1 MGVVTY
7 LLGKLIY
14 PILFTGGATVF
25 AFRLGSELPIA
36 ARNAGRSLGMGY
48 NYFKV
53 TLRVRD
59 PALSSNNNNPTHPL
73 TISYSSSHQSRNK
86 RMRSSANSGRPL
98 SKRMLSLESSNT
110 AYRRRGRTF
119 RRLCLNLA
127 LIHSRMKSSSYL
139 TINRRN
145 TILRGKMWQP
155 PRKCRR

>member
-25 AFRLGSELPIA
+25 AFRLGSKLPIA

-59 PALSSNNNNPTHPL
+59 PALSSNPTHPL

-98 SKRMLSLESSNT
+98 SKRMLSRESSNT
-110 AYRRRGRTF
+110 AYRRRGRTLCLSTTF

-127 LIHSRMKSSSYL
+127 LIHSRMTWRCCSVL
-139 TINRRN
+139 WEEWNQVHT
-145 TILRGKMWQP
+145 
-155 PRKCRR
+155 

>member
-1 MGVVTY
+1 MGIFTY

-59 PALSSNNNNPTHPL
+59 PALSSNPTHPL
-73 TISYSSSHQSRNK
+73 
-86 RMRSSANSGRPL
+86 
-98 SKRMLSLESSNT
+98 LSLIVLHTRVETSE
-110 AYRRRGRTF
+110 
-119 RRLCLNLA
+119 
-127 LIHSRMKSSSYL
+127 
-139 TINRRN
+139 
-145 TILRGKMWQP
+145 
-155 PRKCRR
+155 